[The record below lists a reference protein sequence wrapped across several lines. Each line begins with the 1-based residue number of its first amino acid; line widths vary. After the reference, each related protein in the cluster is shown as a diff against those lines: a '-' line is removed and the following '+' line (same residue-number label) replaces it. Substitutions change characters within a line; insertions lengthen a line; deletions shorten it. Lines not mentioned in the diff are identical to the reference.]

1 MTAGYNATL
10 VLRIVGV
17 SRSTYYYQLTHE
29 PKPHTTTGRRPFPG
43 HSLTVGGRK
52 VSDEQIKEWIM
63 ESISGDGYAYG
74 YRKLTH
80 MLRQDH
86 ELVVNEKKV
95 YRLCKEL
102 DILRPQRNLRRKHP
116 RNLAQNRTI
125 TAPNQLWEVDVKY
138 GYIAGE
144 DRFFFVL
151 SYIDVY
157 DRQIVG
163 YHIGLTC
170 EARHAVETFRAALWK
185 RQILQRNLPLPIIRS
200 DNGPQFVSH
209 LFESECE
216 RWNVLHERIPP
227 KTPNMN
233 AYIESYHRLLEDE
246 CLSMGEFGT
255 YAEAY
260 QAVVEFV
267 SRYNN
272 RRLHSSLHYLSPAKF
287 YRRHI
292 ETGLQPRY
300 PVRV

>member
-1 MTAGYNATL
+1 
-10 VLRIVGV
+10 
-17 SRSTYYYQLTHE
+17 
-29 PKPHTTTGRRPFPG
+29 
-43 HSLTVGGRK
+43 
-52 VSDEQIKEWIM
+52 
-63 ESISGDGYAYG
+63 
-74 YRKLTH
+74 

-95 YRLCKEL
+95 YRFCKEL
-102 DILRPQRNLRRKHP
+102 DILRPQRNLRRQHP
-116 RNLAQNRTI
+116 RNLSQNRTI
-125 TAPNQLWEVDVKY
+125 TAPNQR
-138 GYIAGE
+138 YIAGE
-144 DRFFFVL
+144 
-151 SYIDVY
+151 
-157 DRQIVG
+157 
-163 YHIGLTC
+163 
-170 EARHAVETFRAALWK
+170 
-185 RQILQRNLPLPIIRS
+185 IRS
-200 DNGPQFVSH
+200 DNEPQCVSH

-287 YRRHI
+287 TVVISRQDCSPDI
-292 ETGLQPRY
+292 P
-300 PVRV
+300 

>member
-1 MTAGYNATL
+1 M
-10 VLRIVGV
+10 LRIVGV

-29 PKPHTTTGRRPFPG
+29 PRPHTTSGGRPIPG
-43 HSLTVGGRK
+43 YSLTTEDRK
-52 VSDEQIKEWIM
+52 VSDEQIKEWIL
-63 ESISGDGYAYG
+63 EAISGDGYAYG

-86 ELVVNEKKV
+86 GLVVNEKKV

-102 DILRPQRNLRRKHP
+102 NILRPQRKLRQKHP
-116 RNLAQNRTI
+116 RKLAQNRTI
-125 TAPNQLWEVDVKY
+125 TAPNQLWEVDVKCE
-138 GYIAGE
+138 YIAGE
-144 DRFFFVL
+144 DRLFFVL

-170 EARHAVETFRAALWK
+170 EARHAAETFRAALWK
-185 RQILQRNLPLPIIRS
+185 RQILQRNLLLPIIRS

-209 LFESECE
+209 LFEAECG
-216 RWNVLHERIPP
+216 RRNIIHERIPP

-246 CLSMGEFGT
+246 CLSMYEFQT

-267 SRYNN
+267 TRYNN
-272 RRLHSSLHYLSPAKF
+272 RRLHSSLHYLPPSEF
-287 YRRHI
+287 YRRHV
-292 ETGLQPRY
+292 ETGLEPRR